1 MRKYVPSKHT
11 ENPWR
16 RMPRHIWYFSRPTSG
31 KFETELTERAP
42 RNGENGLKI
51 IRGEYVFLVFTKI
64 ALNKPLL
71 PYGFSAVTLGRLEDI
86 SKRV

>member
-1 MRKYVPSKHT
+1 MVKNEICMRKYVPSKHT

-16 RMPRHIWYFSRPTSG
+16 A
-31 KFETELTERAP
+31 L
-42 RNGENGLKI
+42 RNRENGLKI